1 MSVVY
6 QTVSLSSALVEGT
19 MTGNKKVMC
28 KVCYREMRSDVLTR
42 HMKQHSKRNESNPT
56 TNIFVTN
63 RAYDLIEEK
72 QTHMVK
78 SAKDKQASIT
88 HKKQNAQEY
97 LCDEC
102 GELFSAAWELER
114 HVKRTHKLTFMCDLC
129 KFETEDK
136 QASIIHKKQH
146 TQEYYQCDHCNKTL
160 KCRKSLLRHVREQH
174 EIQRFSCSHCNYQTN
189 RKYQLSEHKKT
200 HMVNISTPKP
210 KKSITSQ
217 NMEQQTVTQP
227 TSPSEPSNH
236 DEENVPHFV
245 THWGGLTVYISGYPR
260 LGKIDC
266 MKL

>member
-1 MSVVY
+1 MS
-6 QTVSLSSALVEGT
+6 
-19 MTGNKKVMC
+19 
-28 KVCYREMRSDVLTR
+28 
-42 HMKQHSKRNESNPT
+42 
-56 TNIFVTN
+56 
-63 RAYDLIEEK
+63 
-72 QTHMVK
+72 
-78 SAKDKQASIT
+78 
-88 HKKQNAQEY
+88 Y

-102 GELFSAAWELER
+102 GVEFSKAWELER
-114 HVKRTHKLTFMCDLC
+114 HVKRTHKLIFKCNLC

-146 TQEYYQCDHCNKTL
+146 AQEYFQCDQCNKTL
-160 KCRKSLLRHVREQH
+160 TCRKNLLRHVREQH

-200 HMVNISTPKP
+200 HMVNKSTPKP
-210 KKSITSQ
+210 KESITSQ
-217 NMEQQTVTQP
+217 NVEQQTVTQP
-227 TSPSEPSNH
+227 TSPSGPSNH